1 MAAPGWRAEPVRV
14 GLGQGRE
21 ATGDGKTYTDGTAGE
36 EGTTR
41 RRHLG

>member
-1 MAAPGWRAEPVRV
+1 V

-21 ATGDGKTYTDGTAGE
+21 ATGDGKTYADGTAGE

-41 RRHLG
+41 MRHLG